1 VSTLDTTT
9 ISNTIKSLIDGF
21 LVNRTPLPTVVIDRE
36 FEPNE
41 AWVGIYVQSV
51 SEPPQDQPLA
61 FRKGRM
67 TVRFQIWCWR
77 YAMTNAAAAELRDA
91 LVGDIELGLM
101 LDRSL
106 SGTVNNSW
114 LEGGRFNKSD
124 DPQSLGR
131 FFAGGEIIL
140 ACDVS
145 VSN

>member
-1 VSTLDTTT
+1 MSTLDTNT
-9 ISNTIKSLIDGF
+9 ISTTIKSLIDGF
-21 LVNRTPLPTVVIDRE
+21 MSGRTPTPSVVIERE

-41 AWVGIYVQSV
+41 SWIGIYVQGI

-67 TVRFQIWCWR
+67 IVRFEIWCWR
-77 YAMTNAAAAELRDA
+77 FAMTNAAAAELRDT
-91 LVGDIELGLM
+91 LVGDIECGLM
-101 LDRSL
+101 LDRTL

-114 LEGGRFNKSD
+114 LEGGRFTKTD

-131 FFAGGEIIL
+131 FFAGGEIVL